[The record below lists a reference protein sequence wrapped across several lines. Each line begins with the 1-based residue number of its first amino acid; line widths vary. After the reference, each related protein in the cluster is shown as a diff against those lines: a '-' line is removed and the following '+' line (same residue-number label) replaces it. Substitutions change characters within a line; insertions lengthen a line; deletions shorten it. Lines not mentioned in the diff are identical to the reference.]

1 MNLSESIGNVFTDT
15 DFPELIGGYYE
26 NCTFQRCKFIGSP
39 IKNSRFVECRFECC
53 DLSISS
59 VTGSSFRNVTFSDC
73 KAVGVNWSTSA
84 GIHSGSFLQCKLNDC
99 TFTQLDLR
107 NIVFKECSLENAD
120 FRESRLEKASFSG
133 SNLTGAQFNR
143 TNLIDA
149 DFSEAHHYFFDPRS
163 NKLKNTK
170 VSMPEAIGLLEVLGA
185 TLTH

>member
-1 MNLSESIGNVFTDT
+1 
-15 DFPELIGGYYE
+15 
-26 NCTFQRCKFIGSP
+26 
-39 IKNSRFVECRFECC
+39 
-53 DLSISS
+53 
-59 VTGSSFRNVTFSDC
+59 
-73 KAVGVNWSTSA
+73 
-84 GIHSGSFLQCKLNDC
+84 
-99 TFTQLDLR
+99 
-107 NIVFKECSLENAD
+107 VFKECSLENAD